1 MYALCYAKP
10 CSYTTLDKTPVNT
23 FYPPSRAYNT
33 RQNSREH
40 SVPPN
45 PFVKVDMYPDQL
57 NIDNLGGGGREEES
71 VHIVLS
77 NVVFEVEIG
86 SLYGP
91 AKALFM
97 LLEPFC

>member
-1 MYALCYAKP
+1 M
-10 CSYTTLDKTPVNT
+10 
-23 FYPPSRAYNT
+23 
-33 RQNSREH
+33 
-40 SVPPN
+40 
-45 PFVKVDMYPDQL
+45 
-57 NIDNLGGGGREEES
+57 EEES